1 MRCWRCAARFGVV
14 ICNSEAAKLTPTL
27 CGRFTD
33 EQVLAEDFMDKVGE
47 VAAVLRPFVRM

>member
-1 MRCWRCAARFGVV
+1 VCGEVTWARFAG
-14 ICNSEAAKLTPTL
+14 LTHHV
-27 CGRFTD
+27 RFTD